1 MKFVL
6 VWAASRHAIVP
17 MERVMLEL
25 NATILAEEASI
36 SPFEVFAALL
46 EGLVMRC
53 NVVSQIFTDDPLLV
67 REITSGG
74 GSGIG

>member
-1 MKFVL
+1 MECAMLKLNVSI
-6 VWAASRHAIVP
+6 VAEQASVSP
-17 MERVMLEL
+17 LEL
-25 NATILAEEASI
+25 LAA
-36 SPFEVFAALL
+36 VL